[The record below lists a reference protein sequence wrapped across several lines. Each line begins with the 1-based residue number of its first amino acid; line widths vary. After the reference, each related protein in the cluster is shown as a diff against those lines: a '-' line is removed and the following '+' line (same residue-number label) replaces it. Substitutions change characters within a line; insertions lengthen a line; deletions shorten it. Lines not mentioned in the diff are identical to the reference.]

1 MGMGT
6 NGVIQGNFHEHPHE
20 IFGCH
25 ISWLSDIVCFEVVEL
40 FLWSC

>member
-1 MGMGT
+1 MIT
-6 NGVIQGNFHEHPHE
+6 VEHYRTVHE

-40 FLWSC
+40 FLWSY